1 MNEPLHPISHQ
12 AAPSGP
18 VPSALT
24 VDAPLHTPGPWRVGY
39 PHDGITGPT
48 ASPLVWWDGLKVGRE
63 IITVG
68 SRVVAI
74 VARDGGL
81 SDEDRANARLIAAA
95 PELLQALQDILDTG
109 FAGGP
114 QGKRARAAIAK
125 ATGSAA

>member
-1 MNEPLHPISHQ
+1 MEQHKESQEQHVHL

-24 VDAPLHTPGPWRVGY
+24 VDAPLHTPGSWRFIQRRNVLQDEIGVRGQAVCTVWTRHTPAIREQGVESMPWPEG
-39 PHDGITGPT
+39 
-48 ASPLVWWDGLKVGRE
+48 E
-63 IITVG
+63 
-68 SRVVAI
+68 
-74 VARDGGL
+74 
-81 SDEDRANARLIAAA
+81 ANARLIAAA